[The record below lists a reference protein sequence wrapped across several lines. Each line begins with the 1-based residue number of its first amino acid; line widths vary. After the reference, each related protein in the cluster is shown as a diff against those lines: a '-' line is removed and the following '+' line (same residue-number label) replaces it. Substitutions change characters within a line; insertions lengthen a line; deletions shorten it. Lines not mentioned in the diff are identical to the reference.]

1 MRVWSNDNGRW
12 AAGDAG
18 HGLRWFDL
26 CKDDAAALHELA
38 AALGLHPLAVDDCLS
53 PYLHT
58 PKLEDFGNYLFII
71 LADLVATEGANPVL
85 QELDV
90 FLGKDFLVTYHDRPE
105 EPAAI
110 AAVARAIEQGLNTRP
125 GASGLFYEVADRT
138 VDAMIPIVTALG
150 EELDSIEDHIL
161 VAGRLGE
168 DHRRVMSQRA
178 LAGKV
183 RRLLTPELQF
193 MVRLGRGEFTVIEA
207 SDRPYFRDVYDHLL
221 RVDLALEELREDTEV
236 ALSMYLS
243 ALNNKLNE
251 VMKVL
256 AVVSALALPGTLITG
271 VFGTNFD
278 NVPGLHS
285 QEGFALM
292 VGSIVGV
299 AIGMAYF
306 FRKRHWF

>member
-1 MRVWSNDNGRW
+1 MRVWSNTDGKW
-12 AAGDAG
+12 SPGDAG
-18 HGLRWFDL
+18 TGLRWFDL
-26 CKDDAAALHELA
+26 CQDDAAALRDLA
-38 AALGLHPLAVDDCLS
+38 GKLGLHPLAVDDCLS

-58 PKLEDFGNYLFII
+58 PKLEDFGSYLFII
-71 LADLVATEGANPVL
+71 LADMVANDGSPTV
-85 QELDV
+85 QELDI
-90 FLGKDFLVTYHDRPE
+90 FLGKDFLLTYHDRPE

-110 AAVARAIEQGLNTRP
+110 AAVARAIETGLNTRP

-138 VDAMIPIVTALG
+138 VDAMIPIVTRLG
-150 EELDSIEDHIL
+150 EELDAIEDHIL

-168 DHRRVMSQRA
+168 DHRKVMSQRA

-193 MVRLGRGEFTVIEA
+193 MVRLGRGEFAAIEA

-243 ALNNKLNE
+243 ALNNKMNE

-292 VGSIVGV
+292 IASILGV
-299 AIGMAYF
+299 AVGMAYF
-306 FRKRHWF
+306 FRRRHWF